1 MQNIFLEL
9 QFYSEVSWGGADNF
23 YNEAN
28 VSWTSSLCFGDTRE
42 LLDKLCLCDG
52 LLWVHI

>member
-28 VSWTSSLCFGDTRE
+28 VSWNSSMCFGDKRE